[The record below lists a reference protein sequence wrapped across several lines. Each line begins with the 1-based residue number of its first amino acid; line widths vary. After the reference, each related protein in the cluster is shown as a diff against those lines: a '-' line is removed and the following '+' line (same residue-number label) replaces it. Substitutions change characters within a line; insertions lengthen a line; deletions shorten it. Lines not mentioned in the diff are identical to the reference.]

1 MPPSPSCRTLGTII
15 KRHKLNMRQMTIFE
29 DFENENEEDLVQ
41 SLEKFDQAV
50 IWGTDWTAETITN
63 QLYRKNIDLFPK
75 FQRRDAWSQIAK
87 SKFIESLILGLPI
100 PQIIL
105 AEKKED
111 KGKYIVIDGKQR
123 LLTIRQFFSK
133 AENDEF
139 TPLKLKG
146 LEILKDLNRKK
157 FTDIENNPEFNK
169 ILNQLLNQTIR
180 TTVIKN
186 WPNEEF
192 LFTVFLRLNTG
203 SIKLSPQEL
212 RQALHPGKF
221 IDFADNFSIESSG
234 IKKILNISEPD
245 YRMRDVE
252 LVIRFFTFKMFIL
265 TYDGNLKKAFDNA
278 VKTLNENW
286 EINEDLVNENALNL
300 ESAINLTLEIFGE
313 KEAFSKW
320 SNNKFQSNFNRAIYD
335 IMVYYFSD
343 LNILESSKT
352 KKEEILDAFKKLCQ
366 EDNNFITSFEHTT
379 KSMGNMSK
387 RFETWGEKLSE
398 ILNIEIEIPYLV
410 ENHFELKK
418 YKHGNV

>member
-1 MPPSPSCRTLGTII
+1 
-15 KRHKLNMRQMTIFE
+15 MTIFE

-105 AEKKED
+105 AEKKDD

-133 AENDEF
+133 GENDEF

-252 LVIRFFTFKMFIL
+252 LVIRFFTFKMFIQ

-278 VKTLNENW
+278 VKTLNTDW
-286 EINEDLVNENALNL
+286 ELHEELVNKNALNL
-300 ESAINLTLEIFGE
+300 ESAINLTIEIFGE

-335 IMVYYFSD
+335 IMVYYFSFP
-343 LNILESSKT
+343 NILETSKT
-352 KKEEILDAFKKLCQ
+352 MKQEILEEFKKLCKD
-366 EDNNFITSFEHTT
+366 DNNFIASFEHTT

-398 ILNIEIEIPYLV
+398 VLNIEIEIPYLV

>member
-1 MPPSPSCRTLGTII
+1 
-15 KRHKLNMRQMTIFE
+15 MTIFE

>member
-1 MPPSPSCRTLGTII
+1 
-15 KRHKLNMRQMTIFE
+15 MTIFE

-41 SLEKFDQAV
+41 SIEKFDQAV

-63 QLYRKNIDLFPK
+63 QLFRKNIDLFPK
-75 FQRRDAWSQIAK
+75 FQRRDAWSQTAK

-105 AEKKED
+105 AEKKDE

-133 AENDEF
+133 GDNDEF

-146 LEILKDLNRKK
+146 LDILKDLNRKK
-157 FTDIENNPEFNK
+157 YTDIENKAEFNAVF
-169 ILNQLLNQTIR
+169 NQLLNQTIR

-221 IDFADNFSIESSG
+221 IDYADNFSIDSIG
-234 IKKILNISEPD
+234 IKKILNINEPD

-252 LVIRFFTFKMFIL
+252 LVIRYFTFRMFIIS
-265 TYDGNLKKAFDNA
+265 YDGNLKKAFDNT
-278 VKTLNENW
+278 VKNLNTEW
-286 EINEDLVNENALNL
+286 EKYEETVKSNALNL
-300 ESAINLTLEIFGE
+300 EKAISFTMEVFGE

-320 SNNKFQSNFNRAIYD
+320 ANNKFQSNFNRAIYD

-343 LNILESSKT
+343 LKILQSALD
-352 KKEEILDAFKKLCQ
+352 KKSEILQAFKNLCQ
-366 EDNNFITSFEHTT
+366 EDNEFITSFEHTT

-387 RFETWGEKLSE
+387 RFQTWGEKLSE
-398 ILNIEIEIPYLV
+398 VLNIEVEIPYLV
-410 ENHFELKK
+410 DSQFILKK
-418 YKHGNV
+418 FNYGNV

>member
-1 MPPSPSCRTLGTII
+1 
-15 KRHKLNMRQMTIFE
+15 MTIFE
-29 DFENENEEDLVQ
+29 DFENENEDDLIQ

-63 QLYRKNIDLFPK
+63 QLFRKNIDLFPK

-105 AEKKED
+105 AEKKDD

-133 AENDEF
+133 GENDEF

-157 FTDIENNPEFNK
+157 FTDIETNPEFNK

-221 IDFADNFSIESSG
+221 IDFADSFSIESSG

-278 VKTLNENW
+278 VKTLNTEW
-286 EINEDLVNENALNL
+286 DLYEDRVNQNALNL
-300 ESAINLTLEIFGE
+300 ESAISLTLEIFGE

-335 IMVYYFSD
+335 IMVFYFSD
-343 LNILESSKT
+343 TIILESSINRKQ
-352 KKEEILDAFKKLCQ
+352 EILDAFKILCQ
-366 EDNNFITSFEHTT
+366 EDNDFIASFEHTT

-387 RFETWGEKLSE
+387 RFKTWGEKLSE
-398 ILNIEIEIPYLV
+398 VLNIEIEIPYLV

-418 YKHGNV
+418 HKHGNV